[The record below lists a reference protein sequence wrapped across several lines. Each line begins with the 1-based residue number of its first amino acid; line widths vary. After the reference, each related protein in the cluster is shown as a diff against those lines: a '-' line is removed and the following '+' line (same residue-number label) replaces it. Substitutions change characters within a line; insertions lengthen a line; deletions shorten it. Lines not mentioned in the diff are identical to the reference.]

1 MFRACALVLSLGLAF
16 ASLAAD
22 RLLSLSPRPGVKIS
36 YWMMERPNATATL
49 LLIPGGGGGIGLRD
63 GVPRSQ
69 NFLVRSRDYFAAAGY
84 NVALLGKP
92 TDRPELDAQYRSGD
106 DHVADIRAVVAKLSA
121 DYGKPVWLIGT
132 SLGTISAAAAAAG
145 MDPSKLAGIVLTSSV
160 TRTNQAT
167 MFSVPMLPLSEIRV
181 PVLVM
186 HNKRDQCPV
195 CEPGWAWRIEKA
207 MSNAPVKK
215 LLLVEGGGG
224 ATGPACEALHYH
236 GYIGMEAEAVK
247 DITDWIAKPS
257 P

>member
-207 MSNAPVKK
+207 LSNAPVKK

-247 DITDWIAKPS
+247 DITDCIAKPS

>member
-22 RLLSLSPRPGVKIS
+22 RLLSLSPRPGVTIS

-92 TDRPELDAQYRSGD
+92 TDRPDLDAQYRSGD

-186 HNKRDQCPV
+186 HNERDQCPV

-207 MSNAPVKK
+207 LSNAPVKK

>member
-1 MFRACALVLSLGLAF
+1 MRALLACCLLPVAWAALGADHLVHIQSRPT
-16 ASLAAD
+16 AS
-22 RLLSLSPRPGVKIS
+22 IS
-36 YWMMERPNATATL
+36 YWMMERPDAKATL

-69 NFLVRSRDYFAAAGY
+69 NFLIRSRDYFAVAGY

-92 TDRPELDAQYRSGD
+92 TDRPELDAQYRAGD
-106 DHVADIRAVVAKLSA
+106 DHVSDIRAVVAKLSA

-132 SLGTISAAAAAAG
+132 SLGTISASAAAAG
-145 MDPSKLAGIVLTSSV
+145 MDPSKLGGIVLTSSV
-160 TRTNQAT
+160 TRTNQST
-167 MFSVPMLPLSEIRV
+167 TFSVPMLPLSEIRV

-186 HNKRDQCPV
+186 HNKRDRCPV
-195 CEPGWAWRIEKA
+195 CEPGWAWRIEKG
-207 MSNAPVKK
+207 MTNAPVKK

-236 GYIGMEAEAVK
+236 GFIGMEAEAVK
-247 DITDWIAKPS
+247 DITDWIANPT

>member
-1 MFRACALVLSLGLAF
+1 MLRAFFAF
-16 ASLAAD
+16 AFLLIGPAAHAAD
-22 RLLSLSPRPGVKIS
+22 HLVKVDSRPGASIS
-36 YWMMERPNATATL
+36 YWMMERPGAKATL
-49 LLIPGGGGGIGLRD
+49 LLLPGGGGGIGLRD

-106 DHVADIRAVVAKLSA
+106 DHVTDIRAVVAKLSA
-121 DYGKPVWLIGT
+121 DYGKPVWLVGT

-195 CEPGWAWRIEKA
+195 CEPGWASRIENA
-207 MSNAPVKK
+207 MSNAPVRK

-247 DITDWIAKPS
+247 DITDWIANPT

>member
-106 DHVADIRAVVAKLSA
+106 DHVADIRAGVAKLSA

-207 MSNAPVKK
+207 LSNAPVKK